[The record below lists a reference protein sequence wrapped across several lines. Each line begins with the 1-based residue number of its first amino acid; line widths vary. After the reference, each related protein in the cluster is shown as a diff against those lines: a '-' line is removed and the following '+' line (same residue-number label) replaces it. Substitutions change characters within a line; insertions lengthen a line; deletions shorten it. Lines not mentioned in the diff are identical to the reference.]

1 MKASKTEDSILQEM
15 LDEVSN
21 TYQKTEGFPTWD
33 LLKAAALGIK
43 KLWDKAFKVEELLD
57 VDNLEGTDL
66 ERFVYQRKGLTRKE
80 ATFAKGYVLIVTGE
94 GTINEGDLFSTS
106 GNIQFMATETKQVSA
121 GSFVAIQAVLSGI
134 SGNVAAETINEMPVT
149 LTGIAKIVNPEAME
163 GGYDAETDDSLRK
176 RYYEILR
183 EPATSGN
190 IYHYKQWAKEISGV
204 GEAKV
209 FPLWQG
215 DNTVQVIIVDSEGL
229 VPGQD
234 LINQVQEYIDP
245 GQGGTGEGT
254 APIGAYCTI
263 TAATPLNISVRADI
277 ILHGAAE
284 LETVRQAIAVNIAS
298 YLKEIAFK
306 SNWVSVGKIGD
317 VLINTEGVGDY
328 NNLSVNGG
336 SVRVAIPEKSVAVL
350 SEVVVHDITE

>member
-1 MKASKTEDSILQEM
+1 MPTKTVDTILQEM
-15 LDEVSN
+15 LDAVSG

-33 LLKAAALGIK
+33 LLKATAIGLK
-43 KLWDKAFKVEELLD
+43 KLWDKAFQIEKFLD
-57 VDNLEGTDL
+57 VDNLEGEDL
-66 ERFVYQRKGLTRKE
+66 ERFVYQRKGLMRKA
-80 ATFAKGYVLIVTGE
+80 ATCAKGYITVLSGE
-94 GTINEGDLFSTS
+94 GMVNAGDLFSTS
-106 GNIQFMATETKQVSA
+106 GNIQFIATETKDVVA
-121 GSFVAIQAVLSGI
+121 GSVLAVQAVNPGTG
-134 SGNVAAETINEMPVT
+134 GNVAAETITEMPVT
-149 LTGIAKIVNPEAME
+149 LAGIAKVINMEALE
-163 GGYDAETDDSLRK
+163 GGYEAESDNSLRK

-215 DNTVQVIIVDSEGL
+215 DNTVQIIIVDSEGL
-229 VPGQD
+229 VPGVD

-245 GQGGTGEGT
+245 GQGGTGAGA
-254 APIGAYCTI
+254 APIGAYCTV
-263 TAATPLNISVRADI
+263 TAATALNIVISADI

-284 LETVRQAIAVNIAS
+284 LATVREAIAVNVAA

-317 VLINTEGVGDY
+317 VLINTEGVEDY
-328 NNLSVNGG
+328 NNLIVNGG
-336 SVRVAIPEKSVAVL
+336 TVRVAIPEKSVAVL
-350 SEVVVHDITE
+350 SEVQVNDITE